1 MPGNVQFVIKCMN
14 KEFKLLDADT
24 SIQELIL
31 EFCICFIYGLLAN
44 TIAIFMMQR
53 REEFILLN
61 LIAYYTLVSVIINRK
76 YETMLGKFILFPL
89 ASTIGAYIGYKLTNL

>member
-1 MPGNVQFVIKCMN
+1 
-14 KEFKLLDADT
+14 
-24 SIQELIL
+24 
-31 EFCICFIYGLLAN
+31 
-44 TIAIFMMQR
+44 MMQR
-53 REEFILLN
+53 KDVHIIFN